1 MDNAKKKIVFLVFLG
16 IVIIIGV
23 IGITNILPSVFFTF
37 KEASAVGII
46 GGADGP
52 TTIYIASY
60 INWKLIILFSL
71 LMIAIDLIVLA
82 IKKIIEYKRKKN
94 IASKYSILFI
104 FIFNI
109 IVIVLLFPSAVIQLL
124 ILNAIIAL
132 IYLVIIFLK
141 KKRATATANKEEP

>member
-23 IGITNILPSVFFTF
+23 VIVTNILPSVFFTF
-37 KEASAVGII
+37 KEASAVAII

-60 INWKLIILFSL
+60 ANWKLIILFSL
-71 LMIAIDLIVLA
+71 LLIAIDLIVLA

-94 IASKYSILFI
+94 IASKYFILLI

-109 IVIVLLFPSAVIQLL
+109 IVIVLLFPSAVVQLL
-124 ILNAIIAL
+124 ILNAIFAL
-132 IYLVIIFLK
+132 IHLVIIFLK